1 LRKRGANVA
10 RDARGIARRQ
20 VNRDPK
26 AFQLADDSPARGVLF
41 N

>member
-10 RDARGIARRQ
+10 RDARGQ